1 MIEEE
6 NLEKIMSKARKLK
19 ELATR
24 GIDGEKDAAISAYNV
39 YLKKYNIN
47 DSDIN
52 PEMNKRVIE
61 VKDGDHKDVLLN
73 VILSVNPFTRHN
85 DTQTSIECYLD
96 HEDHEE
102 VLKKYEYFAK
112 LLRVERELL
121 ITAFLLK
128 HADSFEPD
136 AQANKKWRERRVE
149 NEAFNVK
156 KQEAQII
163 RQEFNRLQADKAMNI
178 DVTSK
183 IIHSG
188 DRLKIAAFNQDRTE
202 QMKEI
207 LLDGKYVRYRTQIGN
222 NG

>member
-19 ELATR
+19 ELSER
-24 GIDGEKDAAISAYNV
+24 GIEGEKDAAISAYNA
-39 YLKKYNIN
+39 YLKKHDLN

-52 PEMNKRVIE
+52 PDMNKRIIE

-73 VILSVNPFTRHN
+73 VILSVNPYTRHSDN
-85 DTQTSIECYLD
+85 QTSIECYLD
-96 HEDHEE
+96 AEDYAE

-128 HADSFEPD
+128 HADAFEPD
-136 AQANKKWRERRVE
+136 SQAKKKWRERRVE
-149 NEAFNVK
+149 NNAFSVK
-156 KQEAQII
+156 KQEAEII
-163 RQEFNRLQADKAMNI
+163 RQEFNRLQSEKAMNI
-178 DVTSK
+178 DVTQK
-183 IIHSG
+183 IVEGG

-202 QMKEI
+202 QLKDI
-207 LLDGKYVRYRTQIGN
+207 LLDAEYVRYRTRIGK
-222 NG
+222 